1 MDITSCLIVED
12 HPDAQR
18 WLQDA
23 VSDAFGDIS
32 LDVAGTVSQARQQL
46 PEGYDLALLDIGL
59 PDGSGLDLVR
69 PLVEQGCEVIISSMF
84 DQDEHV
90 LDALKN
96 GAKGYLLKDHS
107 KEELTQMLQG
117 IIGGRP
123 PLSPSIARRV
133 LEYFSHQQ
141 NQANAADEVALT
153 TRERDVLTLL
163 AKGYT
168 VKAVAEMLEISP
180 NTAAGYAKTIY
191 KKLNVS
197 SRAEATMEA
206 SRLGFVR

>member
-32 LDVAGTVSQARQQL
+32 LDVVGTVSRARQQL

-133 LEYFSHQQ
+133 LEYFSQQQ
-141 NQANAADEVALT
+141 NQANDADEVVLT